1 MVVLYCAL
9 FALLYFYE
17 NTVNLSLR
25 ENIVTQLYRLLL
37 SSDRYRGAS
46 VSAEFAF
53 DPCLASLHTYL
64 GGMLPF
70 WLIFQVIAIRI
81 QFLEIWFIFNLVLF
95 DAYWAEVEDTR
106 SRMAFLDGG
115 ALLNLPLFYLEGM
128 YSLYITFWYG

>member
-70 WLIFQVIAIRI
+70 
-81 QFLEIWFIFNLVLF
+81 
-95 DAYWAEVEDTR
+95 
-106 SRMAFLDGG
+106 
-115 ALLNLPLFYLEGM
+115 
-128 YSLYITFWYG
+128 